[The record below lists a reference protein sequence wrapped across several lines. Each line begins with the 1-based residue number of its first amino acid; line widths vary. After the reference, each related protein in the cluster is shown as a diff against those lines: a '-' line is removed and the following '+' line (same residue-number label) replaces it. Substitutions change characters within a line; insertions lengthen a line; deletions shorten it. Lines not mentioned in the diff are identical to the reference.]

1 MQIEEEVRHQLQKLL
16 IMVNDASYQRLDGEA
31 ICSRIVALQ
40 WVLSE
45 TDNIFQACQDYKI
58 LK

>member
-31 ICSRIVALQ
+31 IFSRIVALQ
-40 WVLSE
+40 
-45 TDNIFQACQDYKI
+45 
-58 LK
+58 